1 MAKVS
6 IIIPVYNAEKYLEEC
21 LESIM
26 VQTLKDIEVICVN
39 DGSTDKS
46 GQILNEYAKKNSRI
60 KVIHK
65 ENGGVVSA
73 RNVGYDVATGKYI
86 GFVDSDDWVEPEM
99 YEKLYEIA
107 EREGVD
113 LVTSG
118 YFMEGNYTTLHLDT
132 LEAGV
137 YKKDKYN
144 SLLDQMIYRSD
155 KKETGLR
162 ASICCKLFKKE
173 KFQVVREI
181 IPKEL
186 TISEDK
192 MCLIRFAL
200 ECESAYVQ
208 KEAYYHYRM
217 NNASVVHSENPKYL
231 QAVNEVYQYIR
242 TLYTHP
248 RFTSEMRTQAEIYIT
263 ELTIKG
269 INTFLGF
276 QNKNLLW
283 IDPYWLD
290 NLPSNSRIVLYGAG
304 ELGKKY
310 RRHLESREDLRYIAC
325 VDPNFEKCST
335 EEFPVLPLEKL
346 AELEYDYVVITIK
359 NPAKAKEVKESLAKL
374 VPMEKILWFEQPE
387 IFWKYVEADG
397 LL

>member
-1 MAKVS
+1 MTKVS
-6 IIIPVYNAEKYLEEC
+6 VVVPVYNAEKYLEEC
-21 LESIM
+21 LDSIM

-39 DGSTDKS
+39 DGSTDRS
-46 GQILNEYAKKNSRI
+46 GQILNEYAKKDSRI

-73 RNVGYDVATGKYI
+73 RNTGVDIAEGKYI

-107 EREGVD
+107 EREDVD

-118 YFMEGNYTTLHLDT
+118 YFMEGNYTTTHLDIVEEG
-132 LEAGV
+132 L
-137 YKKDKYN
+137 YKGERYD
-144 SLLDQMIYRSD
+144 SLLNQVIYILDQKAPGIRGM
-155 KKETGLR
+155 LW
-162 ASICCKLFKKE
+162 CKLYKRELFE
-173 KFQVVREI
+173 KIRQEI
-181 IPKEL
+181 PESL
-186 TISEDK
+186 TFSEDK
-192 MCLIRFAL
+192 MCIIRYAL
-200 ECESAYVQ
+200 ECESAYVCKQ
-208 KEAYYHYRM
+208 PFYHYRI
-217 NNASVVHSENPKYL
+217 NNTSVVHSENPNYL
-231 QAVNEVYQYIR
+231 LAVNAVYQYIR

-325 VDPNFEKCST
+325 VDPNFEKCN
-335 EEFPVLPLEKL
+335 EESFPVLPVESLENL
-346 AELEYDYVVITIK
+346 DYDYVVITIK

-374 VPMEKILWFEQPE
+374 VPMERILWFEQPE